1 MADIN
6 NNKKS
11 NVSLGKPLA
20 KGCVYVSPSGTAL
33 PTDATTALD
42 AAFNCVG
49 YISEDGI
56 TNAADTD
63 NTEVKD
69 MGGVTVLK
77 EISSYGETYQ
87 FAMLELNEN
96 SAKLRY
102 GSENVTANSDGSLR
116 IDHAMPQSESFV
128 VVIEILLTGNKVK
141 RIIIADATVSEYG
154 DVTYSS
160 GDAITYDVTLAANP
174 SELIGG
180 ASSREYVATLTAT
193 AAQSDSKATKATA

>member
-1 MADIN
+1 MYIA
-6 NNKKS
+6 
-11 NVSLGKPLA
+11 PT
-20 KGCVYVSPSGTAL
+20 GTDL

-49 YISEDGI
+49 YVSEDGI
-56 TNAADTD
+56 TNASDTD

-102 GSENVTANSDGSLR
+102 GSENVTVSGDSLQ
-116 IDHAMPQSESFV
+116 IDHAMPKSESFV

-141 RIIIADATVSEYG
+141 RIIIADATISEFG
-154 DVTYSS
+154 DITYSS
-160 GDAITYDVTLAANP
+160 GDAIMYDVTLAANP
-174 SELIGG
+174 SEQLGG
-180 ASSREYVATLTAT
+180 ASSREYVAALTAT
-193 AAQSDSKATKATA
+193 VAQSDGKSTKATA

>member
-1 MADIN
+1 MADTN
-6 NNKKS
+6 NNRKS

-20 KGCVYVSPSGTAL
+20 KGCVYIAPSGTAL
-33 PTDATTALD
+33 PTDATGALD
-42 AAFNCVG
+42 AAFKCVG
-49 YISEDGI
+49 YVSEDGI

-102 GSENVTANSDGSLR
+102 GSENVTTNSDGSLR

-128 VVIEILLTGNKVK
+128 VVVEILLTGNKVK

-154 DVTYSS
+154 DITYSS

-180 ASSREYVATLTAT
+180 ASSREYVAALTA
-193 AAQSDSKATKATA
+193 AVQSGTSTKATA

>member
-1 MADIN
+1 MADTN

-20 KGCVYVSPSGTAL
+20 KGCVYIAPSGTAL
-33 PTDATTALD
+33 PTDATGALD

-49 YISEDGI
+49 YVSEDGI
-56 TNAADTD
+56 TNASDTD

-102 GSENVTANSDGSLR
+102 GSENVTVSGDSLQ
-116 IDHAMPQSESFV
+116 IDHAMPKSESFV

-141 RIIIADATVSEYG
+141 RIIIADATVSEFG
-154 DVTYSS
+154 DITYSS
-160 GDAITYDVTLAANP
+160 GDAIMYDVTLAANP
-174 SELIGG
+174 SEQLDG
-180 ASSREYVATLTAT
+180 ASSREYVAALTTT
-193 AAQSDSKATKATA
+193 AAQSDGKSTKATA

>member
-1 MADIN
+1 MADTS

-20 KGCVYVSPSGTAL
+20 KGCVYIAPSGTPL
-33 PTDATTALD
+33 PTDATSALD

-102 GSENVTANSDGSLR
+102 GSENVTVNSDGSLR

-128 VVIEILLTGNKVK
+128 VIIEILLTGNKVK
-141 RIIIADATVSEYG
+141 RIIIADATVSEFG
-154 DVTYSS
+154 DITYSS

-174 SELIGG
+174 SEQLGG
-180 ASSREYVATLTAT
+180 ASSREYVAALAV
-193 AAQSDSKATKATA
+193 AQSDSKSTKATA

>member
-1 MADIN
+1 M
-6 NNKKS
+6 
-11 NVSLGKPLA
+11 A
-20 KGCVYVSPSGTAL
+20 KGCVYIAPSGTAL
-33 PTDATTALD
+33 PTDAITALD
-42 AAFNCVG
+42 TAFNCVG

-102 GSENVTANSDGSLR
+102 GSENVTVNSDGSMR

-141 RIIIADATVSEYG
+141 RIIIADATVSEFG
-154 DVTYSS
+154 DITYSS
-160 GDAITYDVTLAANP
+160 GDTITYDVTLAANP
-174 SELIGG
+174 SELLGG
-180 ASSREYVATLTAT
+180 ASSREYVASVAT
-193 AAQSDSKATKATA
+193 AAAQSGKSTKTAD